1 MSSEPVKD
9 LPTIDPAAIEPTT
22 TAAEATS
29 DPVRPTGTDALMAE
43 SRPEIT
49 GASAPSVTTGL
60 PKEEKVAKDEVKIE
74 AQPVAAG
81 NLGYKAP
88 GLIK

>member
-1 MSSEPVKD
+1 MASEPLKD
-9 LPTIDPAAIEPTT
+9 VPAVDPAAVEPTI

-29 DPVRPTGTDALMAE
+29 DPIRPTGTDALMAE
-43 SRPEIT
+43 SRPEVAD
-49 GASAPSVTTGL
+49 ASTVPATTDL
-60 PKEEKVAKDEVKIE
+60 PKEENLAKDEVKVE